1 MSKVITNTP
10 KSVIEAGWFS
20 RKKRLMCAWAYSPG
34 ADLGGRVRRVRTP
47 PPPSEMPCGFL
58 ILYGILQNMQICLI
72 CILSSSHYVNAK
84 SKAFFF
90 VFTFKIC
97 LRQQSVTPFL
107 SGSSPPVVDPGG
119 EGGGP
124 PCPYF
129 KIKLRPEV
137 GHRPPPTHLSKGL
150 NNRAPL
156 ISRTGSGTGLLRK
169 ILDPPM

>member
-1 MSKVITNTP
+1 
-10 KSVIEAGWFS
+10 
-20 RKKRLMCAWAYSPG
+20 MCAWAYSPG
-34 ADLGGRVRRVRTP
+34 ADLGGRVQGVLTP
-47 PPPSEMPCGFL
+47 PPPPSRDAL
-58 ILYGILQNMQICLI
+58 RLMQICLI
-72 CILSSSHYVNAK
+72 CILSSSHYVIAK

-119 EGGGP
+119 REEGP
-124 PCPYF
+124 PALIFGPNWGSKGRKNF
-129 KIKLRPEV
+129 F
-137 GHRPPPTHLSKGL
+137 GRPPPPPPTPLSKGL

-156 ISRTGSGTGLLRK
+156 IWTSGSGTRLLRK